1 MPRLPSTV
9 SYMAFCPNCGSSVD
23 GKFCAKCGASVG
35 LGTDPPPSG
44 STFTTQTPSAGGTG
58 LTDNVAAALCYIP
71 IIGLIFLLIEPYN
84 RNKLIRFH
92 AFQSLFLLAAVI
104 VLNIFLSVLATMMF
118 SLYFLWSLIHLAEVV
133 LWLFLIFKAFS
144 GAKVLLPVIGPIA
157 EKQA

>member
-23 GKFCAKCGASVG
+23 GKFCAKCGAAVG
-35 LGTDPPPSG
+35 AGTDPPSG
-44 STFTTQTPSAGGTG
+44 SSLPTQTPGSGASG
-58 LTDNVAAALCYIP
+58 LTDNVAGALAYIP

-92 AFQSLFLLAAVI
+92 SFQSLFLVAVVI
-104 VLNIFLSVLATMMF
+104 VFNILLGVLAGMMF
-118 SLYFLWSLIHLAEVV
+118 SMYFLWSLIHLAEVV
-133 LWLFLIFKAFS
+133 LWLFMMFKTFS
-144 GAKVLLPVIGPIA
+144 GVKVVLPVIGPIA

>member
-1 MPRLPSTV
+1 M
-9 SYMAFCPNCGSSVD
+9 
-23 GKFCAKCGASVG
+23 
-35 LGTDPPPSG
+35 
-44 STFTTQTPSAGGTG
+44 
-58 LTDNVAAALCYIP
+58 TDNVAAALCYIP

-84 RNKLIRFH
+84 RNRLIRFH

-104 VLNIFLSVLATMMF
+104 VLNIFLNVLGSMMF
-118 SLYFLWSLIHLAEVV
+118 SLYFLWSLIHLAEAV